1 VDQALGGEEFL
12 HRFLDSDL
20 AKKESAAFFTI
31 LCRQKER
38 QTGMT
43 RGQLEAEISR
53 LMVQFAKEQL
63 GRGPEGARTRL
74 FEDVIFVRLSG
85 VLTRAEKHLASQ
97 PDGARLIKEMRLR
110 LMESSRAALEQ
121 LVTEKTGCQLVSLH
135 TDLSTRT
142 GEEVLV
148 FVLNQDLEQALSL

>member
-1 VDQALGGEEFL
+1 MAL
-12 HRFLDSDL
+12 
-20 AKKESAAFFTI
+20 
-31 LCRQKER
+31 
-38 QTGMT
+38 T

-63 GRGPEGARTRL
+63 GRGPEGARTRV

-97 PDGARLIKEMRLR
+97 QDGARLVKEMRLR
-110 LMESSRAALEQ
+110 LMDTSRATLESLITGQ
-121 LVTEKTGCQLVSLH
+121 TGCQLISLH

-148 FVLNQDLEQALSL
+148 FVLDRNLEEALGI

>member
-1 VDQALGGEEFL
+1 M
-12 HRFLDSDL
+12 S
-20 AKKESAAFFTI
+20 
-31 LCRQKER
+31 
-38 QTGMT
+38 MT

-63 GRGPEGARTRL
+63 GRGPEGVRTRVI
-74 FEDVIFVRLSG
+74 EDVIFVRLSG

-110 LMESSRAALEQ
+110 LMESSRESLVQ
-121 LVTEKTGCQLVSLH
+121 LVAEPTGCQLVSLH

-142 GEEVLV
+142 GEEVVL
-148 FVLNQDLEQALSL
+148 FVLDRNLEEALGL